1 VNTSLFDRRRAERF
15 AQLVDE
21 ANGGRRHH
29 TRSRL
34 DDQLAELVTVG
45 QQLGAMPISVAPAA
59 TFKRDLRAMLIAT
72 AEREGIGVTAISNL
86 EVERTSPTFRPARAP
101 RQARARG
108 AIVVGIAAGT
118 LALSGV
124 SVASG
129 EAMPGDAL
137 YGVKRSTEKAQLA
150 LASSDLGRG
159 QLYLEFARTR
169 LQEAHAVRATGS
181 GFAAALQDMDS
192 DTELGVKL
200 LTSSAVERRDTGAL
214 DAVDRFVTDQ
224 RMLVA
229 QLLDVVSTDHR
240 GEVTTSLTLLDA
252 IEKRSAALRLGL
264 ACNAKVA
271 GDDKL
276 GPMTGACSPTGTGAP
291 SQLGAR
297 LPGSTEAT
305 RAPANPYASGAPSI
319 TSVPSA
325 IASPSTTASA
335 PADGAAEDD
344 ESGTGLLDGL
354 GRILGGLFGG

>member
-1 VNTSLFDRRRAERF
+1 VNTSLFHRRRAERF

-29 TRSRL
+29 SRSRL
-34 DDQLAELVTVG
+34 DGQLAELVTVG
-45 QQLGAMPISVAPAA
+45 RQLGAMPISVAPEA

-72 AEREGIGVTAISNL
+72 AVREGIGVTAVA
-86 EVERTSPTFRPARAP
+86 EPEAERNSSAFRPTRSP

-150 LASSDLGRG
+150 LANSDLGRG
-159 QLYLEFARTR
+159 QLHLEFARTR
-169 LQEAHAVRATGS
+169 LQEAHSVRDGGGAFTTAMS
-181 GFAAALQDMDS
+181 DMNS

-200 LTSSAVERRDTGAL
+200 LTTAAMERQDTGAL
-214 DAVDRFVTDQ
+214 DTVDRFAADQ

-229 QLLDVVSTDHR
+229 QLLDIVNPNDR
-240 GEVTTSLTLLDA
+240 AEVTGALALLDA
-252 IEKRSAALRLGL
+252 IEKRSVALRLGL
-264 ACNAKVA
+264 ACDAEVKGEDNLGPKPATCSAVGAPGRPGVRAPGGTVATSETSNFAA
-271 GDDKL
+271 GD
-276 GPMTGACSPTGTGAP
+276 T
-291 SQLGAR
+291 
-297 LPGSTEAT
+297 
-305 RAPANPYASGAPSI
+305 PSI

-325 IASPSTTASA
+325 VAIPSAGASPS
-335 PADGAAEDD
+335 ADGATIEPEAE
-344 ESGTGLLDGL
+344 GGLL
-354 GRILGGLFGG
+354 GG